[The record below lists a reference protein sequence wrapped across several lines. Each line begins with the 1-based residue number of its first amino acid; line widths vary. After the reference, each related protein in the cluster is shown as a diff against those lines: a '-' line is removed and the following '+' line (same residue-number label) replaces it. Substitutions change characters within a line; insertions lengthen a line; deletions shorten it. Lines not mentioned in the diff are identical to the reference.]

1 MFTFCPGYEAATLK
15 MPAKDTPSFPNGQS
29 TAGPGLRG
37 AFPGSGVSPRQAA
50 ALAAANAVSNAIAGA
65 SDPYNLVTVNSG
77 GVVVDQG
84 NNQTATTSSAWSTGL
99 DDVYA
104 RSLIATSI
112 AASNASTATDL
123 GVAGGTNPGGSGLQS
138 RKQII
143 GFAKFRTRQEALEAR
158 DVLHG
163 RRVDIEKGSVLKA
176 EMAKKN
182 LHTKRGVGSLQGP
195 PTTTNATNANSV
207 NGLAASGMLSSDN
220 HALGPAAGVSSSTG
234 LTNAMDSPLSSGAPV
249 YSASATSRVTDTD
262 PFKVTHP
269 IINAMPTFQPQG
281 PGVALT
287 SNIGYPP
294 HDPSGILPRD
304 LLYSPGR
311 SETSNP
317 WAPSDPSP
325 ISAQNEQPTLHS
337 GPGEPYV
344 RHRNGQLDGKTG
356 ALSPPSM
363 GSSLSS
369 LPPRPASS
377 VNSSSPPTTSCAS
390 NDTEVGAGY
399 NSDYSTRSFSP
410 NESMANSLVGGMQS
424 PDSHM
429 DAMSKVM
436 QIMQGTSKVHVG
448 SGGGL
453 VGSPGDQTLTE
464 GSLSS
469 VGRQMQALSGHGG
482 ESVRTSSDSS
492 TGSRRNN
499 TADQN
504 PPINTLYVGNLPSSQ
519 APQSKYLE
527 EALLTLFSRCP
538 GYRKLCFRQKTNGPM
553 CFVEVCM
560 QITYHLSHLEPIFSS
575 SSTTSPVPPGP
586 SRICT
591 ATRSTD
597 LSRAASGSLI
607 RRIPS
612 ECGRPSRMVLRNHRL
627 WLAVRSGAPLHRSRR
642 FHCNSG

>member
-29 TAGPGLRG
+29 SAGSGLRG
-37 AFPGSGVSPRQAA
+37 VFPASGVSPRQAA
-50 ALAAANAVSNAIAGA
+50 ALAAANAVSSAIAGA

-84 NNQTATTSSAWSTGL
+84 NNQTATTSSVWSTGL

-112 AASNASTATDL
+112 AASNASTTTTDFS
-123 GVAGGTNPGGSGLQS
+123 VAGGTNTGGSNLQS

-143 GFAKFRTRQEALEAR
+143 GFAKFRTRQEALDAR

-182 LHTKRGVGSLQGP
+182 LHTKRGVGSLQGLS
-195 PTTTNATNANSV
+195 TAINATNANNI
-207 NGLAASGMLSSDN
+207 NGLATSGMLSPDN
-220 HALGPAAGVSSSTG
+220 HALGPVTGVSNATG
-234 LTNAMDSPLSSGAPV
+234 LTNAMDSPLSAMV
-249 YSASATSRVTDTD
+249 TSRANDTD

-269 IINAMPTFQPQG
+269 VVNHMPAFQPHG
-281 PGVALT
+281 SLATLPSNVGV
-287 SNIGYPP
+287 PP
-294 HDPSGILPRD
+294 HEPSVILSRD

-311 SETSNP
+311 PEPSNA
-317 WAPSDPSP
+317 WTLNDPSP
-325 ISAQNEQPTLHS
+325 VSAQNEQPTLHS

-410 NESMANSLVGGMQS
+410 NESMANSLVGGIQS
-424 PDSHM
+424 PDSNM

-436 QIMQGTSKVHVG
+436 QIMQGASKVHMG
-448 SGGGL
+448 SVGGL
-453 VGSPGDQTLTE
+453 VGSPGDPALTE
-464 GSLSS
+464 SSLPS
-469 VGRQMQALSGHGG
+469 VGKQMQALSSHGG

-553 CFVEVCM
+553 CFVEVCERIAYLLPDVD
-560 QITYHLSHLEPIFSS
+560 QSS
-575 SSTTSPVPPGP
+575 SSLMTSPVPPEP
-586 SRICT
+586 LRSST
-591 ATRSTD
+591 ATRSTE
-597 LSRAASGSLI
+597 LSRGASDSLI

-612 ECGRPSRMVLRNHRL
+612 ECGRPSLTVLRLMVLHNRRL
-627 WLAVRSGAPLHRSRR
+627 WLAARSGALLRRSRR
-642 FHCNSG
+642 FPCNSG

>member
-15 MPAKDTPSFPNGQS
+15 MPAKDTPPFPNGQS
-29 TAGPGLRG
+29 TAGSGHRG
-37 AFPGSGVSPRQAA
+37 VFPASGVSPRQAA

-112 AASNASTATDL
+112 AASNASTSTDF
-123 GVAGGTNPGGSGLQS
+123 GVAGGTNTVSNLQS

-195 PTTTNATNANSV
+195 STATNANNI
-207 NGLAASGMLSSDN
+207 NGLAAGGMLSPDN
-220 HALGPAAGVSSSTG
+220 HALGPAAGVSNATG
-234 LTNAMDSPLSSGAPV
+234 LTNAMDSPLSSGV
-249 YSASATSRVTDTD
+249 SGYSGLTTSRVNDTD

-269 IINAMPTFQPQG
+269 VVNSVPTFQPQG
-281 PGVALT
+281 PMAAHI
-287 SNIGYPP
+287 SNIGMPP
-294 HDPSGILPRD
+294 HDPSVILPRD

-311 SETSNP
+311 PDLSNI
-317 WAPSDPSP
+317 WTHNDPSP
-325 ISAQNEQPTLHS
+325 VSAQNEQPTLHS

-424 PDSHM
+424 PDSNM

-436 QIMQGTSKVHVG
+436 QIMQGASMVHVG
-448 SGGGL
+448 GVGGL
-453 VGSPGDQTLTE
+453 VGSPGDPTLTE
-464 GSLSS
+464 SMPPS
-469 VGRQMQALSGHGG
+469 VGRQMQALSNHGG

-527 EALLTLFSRCP
+527 EALLTLFSRCS

-553 CFVEVCM
+553 CFVEVCE
-560 QITYHLSHLEPIFSS
+560 QIAYLLLYVDPFSS
-575 SSTTSPVPPGP
+575 SSMTFPVLPEPL
-586 SRICT
+586 
-591 ATRSTD
+591 RS
-597 LSRAASGSLI
+597 SMAI
-607 RRIPS
+607 R
-612 ECGRPSRMVLRNHRL
+612 
-627 WLAVRSGAPLHRSRR
+627 
-642 FHCNSG
+642 

>member
-29 TAGPGLRG
+29 STGSGLRG
-37 AFPGSGVSPRQAA
+37 VFPASGVSPRQAA

-99 DDVYA
+99 DDMYT

-112 AASNASTATDL
+112 AASNASTSTTDF
-123 GVAGGTNPGGSGLQS
+123 GVAGGSNTGGSNLQS

-195 PTTTNATNANSV
+195 STATNATNANNI
-207 NGLAASGMLSSDN
+207 NGLAASGMLAPEN
-220 HALGPAAGVSSSTG
+220 HALGPAASVSNSTG
-234 LTNAMDSPLSSGAPV
+234 LTNAMDSPLSSGAPG
-249 YSASATSRVTDTD
+249 YSALATSRVNDTD

-269 IINAMPTFQPQG
+269 VVNPVPTFQPLG
-281 PGVALT
+281 PGATLN
-287 SNIGYPP
+287 SNNGLPP
-294 HDPSGILPRD
+294 HDPSVILPRD

-311 SETSNP
+311 PEPSNA
-317 WAPSDPSP
+317 WTLNDPSLV
-325 ISAQNEQPTLHS
+325 SAQNEQPTLHS
-337 GPGEPYV
+337 GPGEPYA
-344 RHRNGQLDGKTG
+344 RHRSGQLDRKMGV
-356 ALSPPSM
+356 LSPPSM
-363 GSSLSS
+363 GPSS

-377 VNSSSPPTTSCAS
+377 VNSSSPRTTSCAS

-410 NESMANSLVGGMQS
+410 NESMANSLVGGIQP
-424 PDSHM
+424 PDSNM
-429 DAMSKVM
+429 DAMSRVM
-436 QIMQGTSKVHVG
+436 QIMQGASKMH
-448 SGGGL
+448 L
-453 VGSPGDQTLTE
+453 GDPTLIDS
-464 GSLSS
+464 SLPS
-469 VGRQMQALSGHGG
+469 VGKQVQAFSSHGG

-553 CFVEVCM
+553 CFVEVRER
-560 QITYHLSHLEPIFSS
+560 IAYLLPDVDHFSS
-575 SSTTSPVPPGP
+575 SSMMSPVPPEP
-586 SRICT
+586 LRSST

-597 LSRAASGSLI
+597 LSRGVSDSLI

-612 ECGRPSRMVLRNHRL
+612 ECEPPSLMVLRNRRL
-627 WLAVRSGAPLHRSRR
+627 WLAVRSGALLRRSRR

>member
-15 MPAKDTPSFPNGQS
+15 MPAKDTPSFPNGQPGTGS
-29 TAGPGLRG
+29 GLRG
-37 AFPGSGVSPRQAA
+37 VFPSSGVSPRQAA

-84 NNQTATTSSAWSTGL
+84 NNQTTTTSSAWSTGL
-99 DDVYA
+99 DDMYT

-112 AASNASTATDL
+112 AASNASAGTTDF
-123 GVAGGTNPGGSGLQS
+123 GVTGSTNAGGSNLQS

-182 LHTKRGVGSLQGP
+182 LHTKRGVGSLQGSS
-195 PTTTNATNANSV
+195 TATNIASANNI
-207 NGLAASGMLSSDN
+207 NGFAAGGVLPSDN
-220 HALGPAAGVSSSTG
+220 HALGPAAGISNAG
-234 LTNAMDSPLSSGAPV
+234 LANTMDSPLSTGAPG
-249 YSASATSRVTDTD
+249 YSALATSRANDTVD

-269 IINAMPTFQPQG
+269 VVNPVPTFQPLGQNSSI
-281 PGVALT
+281 GV
-287 SNIGYPP
+287 PP

-304 LLYSPGR
+304 LLYTPGR
-311 SETSNP
+311 PEPSNA
-317 WAPSDPSP
+317 WALNDFSP
-325 ISAQNEQPTLHS
+325 VSVQNEQPTLHS
-337 GPGEPYV
+337 GPGEPYI
-344 RHRNGQLDGKTG
+344 RHRNGQLDGKAG

-363 GSSLSS
+363 GSSLTS

-377 VNSSSPPTTSCAS
+377 VNSSSPPNTSCAS

-424 PDSHM
+424 PDSNM

-436 QIMQGTSKVHVG
+436 QIMQGASRSHLG
-448 SGGGL
+448 SVGGL
-453 VGSPGDQTLTE
+453 VGSPGDPTLTE
-464 GSLSS
+464 GSLPP
-469 VGRQMQALSGHGG
+469 VAKQMQTFSGHGG

-527 EALLTLFSRCP
+527 DALLTLFSRCP

-553 CFVEVCM
+553 CFVEVCGR
-560 QITYHLSHLEPIFSS
+560 ITYLCLVLII
-575 SSTTSPVPPGP
+575 STPV
-586 SRICT
+586 
-591 ATRSTD
+591 
-597 LSRAASGSLI
+597 
-607 RRIPS
+607 
-612 ECGRPSRMVLRNHRL
+612 
-627 WLAVRSGAPLHRSRR
+627 
-642 FHCNSG
+642 

>member
-15 MPAKDTPSFPNGQS
+15 MPAKDTPSFPNGQPGAS
-29 TAGPGLRG
+29 SGLRG
-37 AFPGSGVSPRQAA
+37 AFPASGVSPRQAA

-99 DDVYA
+99 DDMYT

-112 AASNASTATDL
+112 AASNASAGTTDF
-123 GVAGGTNPGGSGLQS
+123 GVAGGTNAGGSNLQS

-182 LHTKRGVGSLQGP
+182 LHTKRGVGSLQGAS
-195 PTTTNATNANSV
+195 TATNMTSV
-207 NGLAASGMLSSDN
+207 NGFVASGVLSSDN
-220 HALGPAAGVSSSTG
+220 HVLGPAGGISNAG
-234 LTNAMDSPLSSGAPV
+234 LANAMDSPSSTGTPGYNAL
-249 YSASATSRVTDTD
+249 ASSRANDTMD

-269 IINAMPTFQPQG
+269 VVNPVPTFQPLGQVG
-281 PGVALT
+281 APTSSIGV
-287 SNIGYPP
+287 PP
-294 HDPSGILPRD
+294 HDSSVILPRD
-304 LLYSPGR
+304 LLYTPGR
-311 SETSNP
+311 FESSNA
-317 WAPSDPSP
+317 WNDSSQV
-325 ISAQNEQPTLHS
+325 SAQNEQPTLHS
-337 GPGEPYV
+337 GPGEPYI

-356 ALSPPSM
+356 AFSPSSM
-363 GSSLSS
+363 GSSLAS

-377 VNSSSPPTTSCAS
+377 VNSSSPPNTSCAS

-424 PDSHM
+424 PDSNM
-429 DAMSKVM
+429 DGMSRVM
-436 QIMQGTSKVHVG
+436 QIMQGAPKPHLG
-448 SGGGL
+448 SVGGL
-453 VGSPGDQTLTE
+453 VGSPGDPTLTE
-464 GSLSS
+464 GSFPS
-469 VGRQMQALSGHGG
+469 VGKHMQTLSGHGG

-527 EALLTLFSRCP
+527 DALLTLFSRCP

-553 CFVEVCM
+553 CFVEVWER
-560 QITYHLSHLEPIFSS
+560 IAFSCL
-575 SSTTSPVPPGP
+575 V
-586 SRICT
+586 
-591 ATRSTD
+591 
-597 LSRAASGSLI
+597 LI
-607 RRIPS
+607 
-612 ECGRPSRMVLRNHRL
+612 MFL
-627 WLAVRSGAPLHRSRR
+627 
-642 FHCNSG
+642 

>member
-15 MPAKDTPSFPNGQS
+15 MPAKEPPSFSNGQS
-29 TAGPGLRG
+29 GTNAGRG
-37 AFPGSGVSPRQAA
+37 AFPASGVSPRQAA

-104 RSLIATSI
+104 RSFIATSI
-112 AASNASTATDL
+112 AASNTSATTTDF
-123 GVAGGTNPGGSGLQS
+123 GVAGGSNSGGSSLQS

-163 RRVDIEKGSVLKA
+163 RRVDLEKGSVLKA

-195 PTTTNATNANSV
+195 STTTSATNANNI
-207 NGLAASGMLSSDN
+207 NGLATSGMLSSDN
-220 HALGPAAGVSSSTG
+220 HALGPATGVANTAG
-234 LTNAMDSPLSSGAPV
+234 LTNAIDSPLSAGAPG
-249 YSASATSRVTDTD
+249 YNALAPSRANDPTD

-269 IINAMPTFQPQG
+269 VVNPVPTFQPLG
-281 PGVALT
+281 PVGALT
-287 SNIGYPP
+287 SSAGVPP
-294 HDPSGILPRD
+294 HDPSVILPRD
-304 LLYSPGR
+304 LLYSPAR
-311 SETSNP
+311 PEPSNP
-317 WAPSDPSP
+317 WALNDSSP
-325 ISAQNEQPTLHS
+325 VSAQNEQPTLHS

-356 ALSPPSM
+356 ALSPPSL
-363 GSSLSS
+363 GSSFAS

-377 VNSSSPPTTSCAS
+377 VHSSSPPNTSCAS

-399 NSDYSTRSFSP
+399 HSDYSTKSFSP
-410 NESMANSLVGGMQS
+410 NDSMANSLVGGIQS
-424 PDSHM
+424 PDSNM

-436 QIMQGTSKVHVG
+436 QIMQGAPKSHLG
-448 SGGGL
+448 SVGGL
-453 VGSPGDQTLTE
+453 VGSPGDPTLTE
-464 GSLSS
+464 GSLPS
-469 VGRQMQALSGHGG
+469 VGKQMQALSSHGG

-527 EALLTLFSRCP
+527 DALLTLFSRCL

-553 CFVEVCM
+553 CFVEVYER
-560 QITYHLSHLEPIFSS
+560 IT
-575 SSTTSPVPPGP
+575 
-586 SRICT
+586 C
-591 ATRSTD
+591 
-597 LSRAASGSLI
+597 
-607 RRIPS
+607 
-612 ECGRPSRMVLRNHRL
+612 
-627 WLAVRSGAPLHRSRR
+627 PLPDAD
-642 FHCNSG
+642 

>member
-15 MPAKDTPSFPNGQS
+15 MPAKDTPSFSNGQS
-29 TAGPGLRG
+29 AAGSGLRG
-37 AFPGSGVSPRQAA
+37 VFPANGVSPRQAA

-77 GVVVDQG
+77 GVIVDQG

-99 DDVYA
+99 DDVCYA
-104 RSLIATSI
+104 RSLIATSF

-123 GVAGGTNPGGSGLQS
+123 GVAGGTNTSGSNLQS

-195 PTTTNATNANSV
+195 STATNATNTNNI
-207 NGLAASGMLSSDN
+207 NGLAASGMLSPDN
-220 HALGPAAGVSSSTG
+220 HASGPAAGVSSSTG
-234 LTNAMDSPLSSGAPV
+234 LTNAMDSPSNSGAPA
-249 YSASATSRVTDTD
+249 YNALATSRVNDTD

-269 IINAMPTFQPQG
+269 IVNAMPTFQPQG
-281 PGVALT
+281 FP
-287 SNIGYPP
+287 S
-294 HDPSGILPRD
+294 HDPSVILPRD

-311 SETSNP
+311 P
-317 WAPSDPSP
+317 DPSNAWTFNNHSP
-325 ISAQNEQPTLHS
+325 VSAQSEQPTLHS

-363 GSSLSS
+363 GSSFSS

-390 NDTEVGAGY
+390 HDTEVGAGY

-436 QIMQGTSKVHVG
+436 QIMQGAPKGHMGSVG
-448 SGGGL
+448 GPI
-453 VGSPGDQTLTE
+453 GSPGEQILTE

-469 VGRQMQALSGHGG
+469 VGKQMQGLSSHGG
-482 ESVRTSSDSS
+482 DSVRTSSDSS

-553 CFVEVCM
+553 CFVEVCE
-560 QITYHLSHLEPIFSS
+560 QITYLLPHLDYFTPVRRCPQCHP
-575 SSTTSPVPPGP
+575 SP
-586 SRICT
+586 
-591 ATRSTD
+591 
-597 LSRAASGSLI
+597 
-607 RRIPS
+607 
-612 ECGRPSRMVLRNHRL
+612 
-627 WLAVRSGAPLHRSRR
+627 
-642 FHCNSG
+642 

>member
-29 TAGPGLRG
+29 SAGSGLRG
-37 AFPGSGVSPRQAA
+37 AFPASGVSPRQAA

-99 DDVYA
+99 DDAYA
-104 RSLIATSI
+104 RSLIATSF
-112 AASNASTATDL
+112 AASNASTATDF
-123 GVAGGTNPGGSGLQS
+123 GVAGGTNTGGSSLQS

-195 PTTTNATNANSV
+195 STAPNATNANNI
-207 NGLAASGMLSSDN
+207 NGLAASGMLSPEN
-220 HALGPAAGVSSSTG
+220 HALGPAAGVSNATG
-234 LTNAMDSPLSSGAPV
+234 LTNAMDSPLSSGVPG
-249 YSASATSRVTDTD
+249 YSALATSRVNDTD
-262 PFKVTHP
+262 PFKVNHP
-269 IINAMPTFQPQG
+269 VVNPVPTFQPQ
-281 PGVALT
+281 V
-287 SNIGYPP
+287 SNIGAPP
-294 HDPSGILPRD
+294 HDPSVILPRD

-311 SETSNP
+311 PELSNI
-317 WAPSDPSP
+317 WTQNESSP
-325 ISAQNEQPTLHS
+325 VSAQNEQPTLHS

-363 GSSLSS
+363 GSSFSS

-424 PDSHM
+424 PDSNM

-436 QIMQGTSKVHVG
+436 QIMQGASKMHMGNV
-448 SGGGL
+448 GGL
-453 VGSPGDQTLTE
+453 VGSPGDPLTE
-464 GSLSS
+464 SFLPS
-469 VGRQMQALSGHGG
+469 VGKQMQALSSHGA

-553 CFVEVCM
+553 CFVEVCE
-560 QITYHLSHLEPIFSS
+560 QILSPTLY
-575 SSTTSPVPPGP
+575 
-586 SRICT
+586 
-591 ATRSTD
+591 
-597 LSRAASGSLI
+597 
-607 RRIPS
+607 
-612 ECGRPSRMVLRNHRL
+612 
-627 WLAVRSGAPLHRSRR
+627 
-642 FHCNSG
+642 

>member
-29 TAGPGLRG
+29 NAGAGHRG
-37 AFPGSGVSPRQAA
+37 VFPASGVSPRQVA

-112 AASNASTATDL
+112 AASNASAATTDFS
-123 GVAGGTNPGGSGLQS
+123 VASGTNSGGSNLQS

-182 LHTKRGVGSLQGP
+182 LHTKRGVGSLQGSL
-195 PTTTNATNANSV
+195 TATNATNTSNI
-207 NGLAASGMLSSDN
+207 NGLAASGMLSPDN
-220 HALGPAAGVSSSTG
+220 HVLGPSVGVPNVAG
-234 LTNAMDSPLSSGAPV
+234 LTNAIDSAGAPG
-249 YSASATSRVTDTD
+249 YSALATSRANDSMD

-269 IINAMPTFQPQG
+269 VVNSVPTFQPLG
-281 PGVALT
+281 PMGVIT
-287 SNIGYPP
+287 SGAGVPT
-294 HDPSGILPRD
+294 HDPSVIPRD
-304 LLYSPGR
+304 LFYSPPR
-311 SETSNP
+311 SEPSNP
-317 WAPSDPSP
+317 WTLNDPLSV
-325 ISAQNEQPTLHS
+325 SAQNEQPTLHS

-356 ALSPPSM
+356 ALSPPSI
-363 GSSLSS
+363 GSSLAS

-377 VNSSSPPTTSCAS
+377 VNSSPPNTSCAS

-410 NESMANSLVGGMQS
+410 NESIANSLVGGIQP
-424 PDSHM
+424 PDSNM

-436 QIMQGTSKVHVG
+436 QIMQRGSRPHVG
-448 SGGGL
+448 SVSGL
-453 VGSPGDQTLTE
+453 VGSPGDPTLPE
-464 GSLSS
+464 SSFPS
-469 VGRQMQALSGHGG
+469 VGKQMQALSGHGG
-482 ESVRTSSDSS
+482 ESGRTGSDSS

-527 EALLTLFSRCP
+527 DALLMLFSRCP

-553 CFVEVCM
+553 CFVEVSER
-560 QITYHLSHLEPIFSS
+560 ISSLLTDSNYFFSS
-575 SSTTSPVPPGP
+575 SMTSPMLPEPLR
-586 SRICT
+586 SST
-591 ATRSTD
+591 AIHSTD
-597 LSRAASGSLI
+597 LSKGAYDSLI
-607 RRIPS
+607 PRTLS
-612 ECGRPSRMVLRNHRL
+612 ECGLLSRMVLRL
-627 WLAVRSGAPLHRSRR
+627 
-642 FHCNSG
+642 

>member
-15 MPAKDTPSFPNGQS
+15 MPAKDTPPFPNGQS
-29 TAGPGLRG
+29 TAGSGLRG
-37 AFPGSGVSPRQAA
+37 VFPASGVSPRQAA

-112 AASNASTATDL
+112 AASNASTATDF
-123 GVAGGTNPGGSGLQS
+123 GVAGGTNNGGSSLQS

-195 PTTTNATNANSV
+195 PTAGNATNANNI
-207 NGLAASGMLSSDN
+207 NGLAASGMLSPDN
-220 HALGPAAGVSSSTG
+220 HALGSAAGVSNATG
-234 LTNAMDSPLSSGAPV
+234 LTNAMDPPSSGVPG
-249 YSASATSRVTDTD
+249 YSGLTTSRVNDTD

-269 IINAMPTFQPQG
+269 VVNPVPTFQPQG
-281 PGVALT
+281 PMAALI
-287 SNIGYPP
+287 SNIGMPP
-294 HDPSGILPRD
+294 HDPSAILPRD
-304 LLYSPGR
+304 LLYSPGL
-311 SETSNP
+311 SNI
-317 WAPSDPSP
+317 WTQNDHSP
-325 ISAQNEQPTLHS
+325 VSAQNEQPTLHS
-337 GPGEPYV
+337 GPGESYV

-377 VNSSSPPTTSCAS
+377 VNSSSPPATSCTS

-424 PDSHM
+424 PDSNM

-436 QIMQGTSKVHVG
+436 QIMQGASMVHVG
-448 SGGGL
+448 SVGGL
-453 VGSPGDQTLTE
+453 VGSPGDPTHTE
-464 GSLSS
+464 SLPPS
-469 VGRQMQALSGHGG
+469 VGRQMQALSNHGG

-553 CFVEVCM
+553 CFVEVCE
-560 QITYHLSHLEPIFSS
+560 QIAYLLPYVDPFPSSSMTFPVPLEPLR
-575 SSTTSPVPPGP
+575 SST
-586 SRICT
+586 
-591 ATRSTD
+591 A
-597 LSRAASGSLI
+597 I
-607 RRIPS
+607 R
-612 ECGRPSRMVLRNHRL
+612 
-627 WLAVRSGAPLHRSRR
+627 
-642 FHCNSG
+642 